1 MLFSFIRSHAIAVVL
16 FFILI
21 LLHLLQAKLQPIF
34 EFDRSAIYDGQWWRL
49 LTGHLFHT
57 NTWHLLMNLGGYVLI
72 MLLHGAYYSNRRFML
87 NLLLGNLLIGLA
99 LLCWSPDISL
109 YVGLSGW
116 LHALLVCGCCIDIE
130 RHWSSGWMILL
141 AVFGKVL
148 WEQWQGAST
157 EVVTLIGADVATDAH
172 LYGVFV
178 GLLLYLTMLFH
189 RTVALNSTTTIS
201 KHHN

>member
-1 MLFSFIRSHAIAVVL
+1 MLFSYIRSHAMAMTL

-21 LLHLLQAKLQPIF
+21 LLHLLQATLQPMF
-34 EFDRSAIYDGQWWRL
+34 EFDRSAIYDGEWWRV

-72 MLLHGAYYSNRRFML
+72 MLLHGAYYSNRRFVL

-99 LLCWSPDISL
+99 LLCWSPDISV

-130 RHWSSGWMILL
+130 RHWSSGWLILI

-148 WEQWQGAST
+148 WEQWQGASN

-172 LYGVFV
+172 LYGALV
-178 GLLLYLTMLFH
+178 GLLLYLTMLFN
-189 RTVALNSTTTIS
+189 RTVALNSTSTIS
-201 KHHN
+201 KHHS